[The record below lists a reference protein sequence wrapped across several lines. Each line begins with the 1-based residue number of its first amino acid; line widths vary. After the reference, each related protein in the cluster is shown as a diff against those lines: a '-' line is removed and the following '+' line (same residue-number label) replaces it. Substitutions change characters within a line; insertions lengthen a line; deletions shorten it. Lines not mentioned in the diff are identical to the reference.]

1 MNRTFKPLRRFLRST
16 LRWPGEA
23 FEIAQ
28 AIARDY
34 SAKRVS
40 IIAAALAYYVFLS
53 LFPFLLVL
61 IAAVG
66 YVLGGSPQQ
75 VEAVSRA
82 LDRALPSSSIQIQRQ
97 LDTIVAHR
105 AVVGGLGLAGLIW
118 SASSTFATFSQAL
131 RMVWDIKTRPRFLRT
146 RLTALAFLAVA
157 VIFLLVSVVATSAA
171 PIIARLPAAGAALRL
186 VELPLIWRL
195 ASAGVSLAVS
205 FVIFL
210 ALYRIVPAAHIEL
223 RHAAA
228 GAAFAA
234 AAWEAAKGGFA
245 WYVHHFANFH
255 RVYGPIGAI
264 VVLLLW
270 IYVSAVI
277 SLVGAQVAA
286 VYSQRA
292 QGAPAPRGGGN
303 SASWFWRGT
312 SDVTVKSSADQQGA

>member
-1 MNRTFKPLRRFLRST
+1 MIRTSKPLRRFLRAT
-16 LRWPGEA
+16 LRWLSQA
-23 FEIAQ
+23 FEVAQ
-28 AIARDY
+28 AIGRDY

-53 LFPFLLVL
+53 LFPFLLVM

-66 YVLGGSPQQ
+66 YLLGASPQH

-82 LDRALPSSSIQIQRQ
+82 LDRVLPSSSVQIQQQ
-97 LDTIVAHR
+97 LQTIVAHR

-118 SASSTFATFSQAL
+118 SASSIFATFSQAL
-131 RMVWDIKTRPRFLRT
+131 RIVWEIKTRPRFLRT
-146 RLTALAFLAVA
+146 RLTALVFLAVA
-157 VIFLLVSVVATSAA
+157 VVLLLVSVVATSAV
-171 PIIARLPAAGAALRL
+171 PIIARIPAAGAALRL
-186 VELPLIWRL
+186 VELPLVWRL
-195 ASAGVSLAVS
+195 ASAALSLAVS
-205 FVIFL
+205 FITFL

-234 AAWEAAKGGFA
+234 AAWEVAKGGFA
-245 WYVHHFANFH
+245 WYVQHFANFH
-255 RVYGPIGAI
+255 KVYGPIGAI

-286 VYSQRA
+286 VYSQR
-292 QGAPAPRGGGN
+292 GRGGLAPAGGGN
-303 SASWFWRGT
+303 CAPGFWRG
-312 SDVTVKSSADQQGA
+312 DREVALKGSADQQGA